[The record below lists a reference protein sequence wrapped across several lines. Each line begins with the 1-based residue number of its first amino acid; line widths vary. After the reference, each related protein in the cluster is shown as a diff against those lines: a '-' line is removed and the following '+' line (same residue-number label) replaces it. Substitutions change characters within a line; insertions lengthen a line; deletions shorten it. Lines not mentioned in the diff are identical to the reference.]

1 MWARHV
7 REKRSDADVV
17 DVTTIERGKTENE
30 RKAFVTPMIWLRN
43 RFSIW
48 FDCFSY
54 KWDHFESWFCQW
66 IPHSTFRWSIFV
78 VWCAYTDIAISCNK
92 ALNLCRPIPVGSR
105 WGWRWGWEIEGEC
118 SVMALIKTY
127 LVIGLMDLK
136 GSKVLTTYFRKIKRC
151 RCWPHVKSAYN

>member
-1 MWARHV
+1 MSQARAWKTLRCRCCWCYKDHD
-7 REKRSDADVV
+7 RKR
-17 DVTTIERGKTENE
+17 KTENE

-136 GSKVLTTYFRKIKRC
+136 GSKVLTTIMFIKIF
-151 RCWPHVKSAYN
+151 VQE